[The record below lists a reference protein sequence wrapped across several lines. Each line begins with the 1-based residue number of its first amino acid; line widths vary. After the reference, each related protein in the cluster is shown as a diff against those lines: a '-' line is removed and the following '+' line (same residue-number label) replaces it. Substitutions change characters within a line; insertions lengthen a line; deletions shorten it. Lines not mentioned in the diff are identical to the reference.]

1 MSAFGF
7 LPGREIKDAGLGNL
21 GLQDQREAMRWVQR
35 YIRQFGGDPT
45 KVTIW
50 GESAGAQSVGLHLLA
65 NNGDPGGLFRAAF
78 IESGSLFPTGDIS
91 LGQECFDA
99 FVSNTGCQGA
109 EDKLACLRT
118 VPYANYTAAMEAS
131 LVYQA
136 SAEVDGIFLVD
147 NPLNLIAA
155 GKIANIPVING
166 CVDDEGTLFTIFT
179 SAGNISTDAEFRA
192 SVQNDWFPEAPSN
205 VIDQILAYYPANVTL
220 GSPFGTGEANAANPE
235 YKRVAGMRFSK
246 HPRDISSTLWQTDKT
261 SGPTVS
267 LTAPEIGMNRKPDLQ
282 TNSPAYQRFKEL
294 PLFGSFKYHSSDNTA
309 IYNSDNNLVNYMIR
323 FVNDLDPSGGSDLA
337 WPKYTRDSPLL
348 LTLLDPGDTLELS
361 NDTFRQTEIAYLRDL
376 MVQYPWQFNKYGGS

>member
-99 FVSNTGCQGA
+99 FPLSIA
-109 EDKLACLRT
+109 WPPR
-118 VPYANYTAAMEAS
+118 
-131 LVYQA
+131 
-136 SAEVDGIFLVD
+136 VDGIFLVD

-235 YKRVAGMRFSK
+235 YKRVAAFIGDAFF
-246 HPRDISSTLWQTDKT
+246 Q
-261 SGPTVS
+261 
-267 LTAPEIGMNRKPDLQ
+267 APKRYFLDALADRQNVW
-282 TNSPAYQRFKEL
+282 SYAYQRFKEL
-294 PLFGSFKYHSSDNTA
+294 PLFGSYHSSDNTA